1 MLVPGT
7 ESVRV
12 PGSEG
17 VWSSRALRSAV
28 LNFRLVF
35 LSETSEVGVE
45 AASGAPSPLELALI
59 FHCGFPLSKTFCDA
73 HTTTD
78 GLITTIRG
86 SGAPNVLKK

>member
-17 VWSSRALRSAV
+17 VWSSRALQSAV

-45 AASGAPSPLELALI
+45 AASGASSCWSWPRFVTVDFHFQRPSVMLTQP
-59 FHCGFPLSKTFCDA
+59 P
-73 HTTTD
+73 TD
-78 GLITTIRG
+78 
-86 SGAPNVLKK
+86 